1 MTTHRYY
8 EPIYGDFAFFCEYSP
23 AEREVNAGA
32 TIDVLDIVIYDR
44 WAGGWQPATFAEVQ
58 GIAREYEL
66 PRKGLSRDDL
76 IDAIA
81 DRRGARE
88 VAA

>member
-1 MTTHRYY
+1 MTHRYY

-23 AEREVNAGA
+23 AEREVNAPA
-32 TIDVLDIVIYDR
+32 RIDVLDIVIMDR

-66 PRKGLSRDDL
+66 PRKGLSRDAL

-81 DRRGARE
+81 DRRGACE

>member
-8 EPIYGDFAFFCEYSP
+8 EPIYGDFAFHCSYSP
-23 AEREVNAGA
+23 AEPAVNAPA
-32 TIDVLDIVIYDR
+32 RIDVLDIVIYDR
-44 WAGGWQPATFAEVQ
+44 WARGWQPATFAEVQ

-66 PRKGLSRDDL
+66 PRRGLSRNDL
-76 IDAIA
+76 IDSIA
-81 DRRGARE
+81 DRRGACE

>member
-1 MTTHRYY
+1 MTHRYY

-23 AEREVNAGA
+23 AEPAVNAGPR
-32 TIDVLDIVIYDR
+32 IDVLDIVIYDR
-44 WAGGWQPATFAEVQ
+44 WMRSWQPATFAEVQ
-58 GIAREYEL
+58 SIAREYEL
-66 PRKGLSRDDL
+66 PRRGLSRNDL

>member
-1 MTTHRYY
+1 MTSHKFY
-8 EPIYGDFAFFCEYSP
+8 EPIFGDFAFHCEYSP
-23 AEREVNAGA
+23 AEPAVNAPA
-32 TIDVLDIVIYDR
+32 RVRVLDIVIDDR

-66 PRKGLSRDDL
+66 PRKGLSRDEL

-81 DRRGARE
+81 HRLGACE

>member
-1 MTTHRYY
+1 MTHRYY
-8 EPIYGDFAFFCEYSP
+8 EPIYGDFAFFCEYSRAEP
-23 AEREVNAGA
+23 AVNAPA
-32 TIDVLDIVIYDR
+32 RIDVLDIVIYDR
-44 WAGGWQPATFAEVQ
+44 WMRSWQPATFAEVQ

-66 PRKGLSRDDL
+66 PRKGLSRNDL

-81 DRRGARE
+81 DRRGACE

>member
-1 MTTHRYY
+1 MTSQKFF
-8 EPIYGDFAFFCEYSP
+8 EPIYGDFAFHCEYSP
-23 AEREVNAGA
+23 AEPAVNAGPR
-32 TIDVLDIVIYDR
+32 IEVLDIVFNDR
-44 WAGGWQPATFAEVQ
+44 WVGSWQPATFAEVQ

-66 PRKGLSRDDL
+66 PRRGLSRDEL

-81 DRRGARE
+81 HRLGACE